1 MTGQDAVVLT
11 GVRDGV
17 MTITLNRPRVRNA
30 LIPEV
35 MNRLADAADAA
46 SADPRV
52 RLVVLAGA
60 GKSFCAGGD
69 AKFPNADFATGWAA
83 FERLVTALRG
93 CPKVTVAKVQGH
105 AIGAGCTLA
114 LLADFVLAEELAVFR
129 FPFVAMG
136 LVPEGMHI
144 VARLLRPVAAKRFVL
159 LGEPLT
165 GDRAAAAGLIHAA
178 VPPGDLDQAADRLIA
193 QVLALPD
200 PAVVRVKSGL
210 EHAARSSAEDSLE
223 WERQNQAELRAEPGN
238 EQFRVA
244 YFGQRGISTGAGS

>member
-1 MTGQDAVVLT
+1 VTGPDAVVLT

-17 MTITLNRPRVRNA
+17 MTITLNRPQVRNA

-83 FERLVTALRG
+83 FERLVTALRA
-93 CPKVTVAKVQGH
+93 CPKVIVARVQGH

-114 LLADFVLAEELAVFR
+114 LLADFVVAEEPAVFR

-165 GDRAAAAGLIHAA
+165 GGQAAAAGLIHAA
-178 VPPGDLDQAADRLIA
+178 VPPGDLDQAADRLVA

-200 PAVVRVKSGL
+200 PSVVRVKSGL
-210 EHAARSSAEDSLE
+210 EHAGRSSAEDSLE

-238 EQFRVA
+238 EQFRTT

>member
-1 MTGQDAVVLT
+1 VTGQDAVLLT
-11 GVRDGV
+11 GVTDGV

-35 MNRLADAADAA
+35 MHRLADAVTAA
-46 SADPRV
+46 TADPAV
-52 RLVVLAGA
+52 RLVLLAGA

-83 FERLVTALRG
+83 FERSVTALRG
-93 CPKVTVAKVQGH
+93 CPKVTLAKVQGH

-114 LLADFVLAEELAVFR
+114 LLADFVLAEEPALFR

-159 LGEPLT
+159 LGESLT
-165 GDRAAAAGLIHAA
+165 GGQAAAAGLIHAA
-178 VPPGDLDQAADRLIA
+178 VPPGDLDQATDRLIE

-200 PAVVRVKSGL
+200 PSVLRIKSGL
-210 EHAARSSAEDSLE
+210 EHAYRSTAEESLE
-223 WERQNQAELRAEPGN
+223 WERRNQAELRVEPGN
-238 EQFRVA
+238 EQFREQ
-244 YFGQRGISTGAGS
+244 YFGRRGISTGAEP